1 MAKELEIIRLI
12 NTQLKAT
19 TLTDKRFQKGY
30 FGEIAELII
39 RDEGENQVLIP
50 CIVDNYGECTDVFI
64 DDKFPFQNYY
74 ILRSFKSEDNAEM
87 NFGNAGTVSEQ
98 MADFTMVVAGYRP
111 TLLLTQL
118 ELIAAVSAGMISEL
132 TKAQITALGSNAIQ
146 SVNITPPEI
155 NINKQE
161 IFDAN
166 CGVKDLYLQPEYIL
180 FTVNFTIET
189 TITASCLSVC

>member
-19 TLTDKRFQKGY
+19 TLIDKRFQKGY

-39 RDEGENQVLIP
+39 RDEGDNNVLIP
-50 CIVDNYGECTDVFI
+50 CIVDNDGRCEDVFI

-74 ILRSFKSEDNAEM
+74 ILKSFKSEDAPEM

-98 MADFTMVVAGYRP
+98 FAEFIMVVAGYRP
-111 TLLLTQL
+111 TLQLTQL

-132 TKAQITALGSNAIQ
+132 TKTQITALGSTAIQ
-146 SVNITPPEI
+146 SVNISPPQI
-155 NINKQE
+155 NIDKQA
-161 IFDAN
+161 IFGSQ

-180 FTVNFTIET
+180 FTVDFIIET
-189 TITASCLSVC
+189 TITAACLSVC